1 MQVKLHLDGVAA
13 NAASV
18 LAVEVALAG
27 SGIVVARTI
36 ARSGLYRRR
45 RVSSS
50 VARTIALVTTAV
62 GITIFNI
69 PNFALI
75 SRSLHNHG
83 KTSVFTQASVH
94 EYRPTNFSAVL
105 KAETHSFVTVQG
117 SSATAVIGLLLYT
130 ATLIFCLYIT
140 WTEFTEIIHRRCVCG
155 SLFLFLFVFCFSWP
169 FFFLSLD

>member
-1 MQVKLHLDGVAA
+1 VQVKLHLDGVAA

-62 GITIFNI
+62 VITLFNV

-75 SRSLHNHG
+75 SRSLYNKG
-83 KTSVFTQASVH
+83 EPSVFTQASMH
-94 EYRPTNFSAVL
+94 EYRPTNYTAVL

-117 SSATAVIGLLLYT
+117 SSATAIIGLLLYSV
-130 ATLIFCLYIT
+130 TLIFCLYIT
-140 WTEFTEIIHRRCVCG
+140 WTEFTEIIHRRYVSNCSENPISIGFKV
-155 SLFLFLFVFCFSWP
+155 P
-169 FFFLSLD
+169 